1 MSYLTVRQQ
10 SYYIFVCLKSHIYCI
25 VMSYMFV
32 NNHIRNS
39 TLVRLQRSAQKDF
52 L

>member
-1 MSYLTVRQQ
+1 MSDSGRINV
-10 SYYIFVCLKSHIYCI
+10 FVCLKSHIYCI
-25 VMSYMFV
+25 AMSYVPV

-39 TLVRLQRSAQKDF
+39 TLVRLQHSAQTDF